1 MAQSASRVCAFLS
14 RVFSIRRILHPLW
27 IFVALSVLILFAGLR
42 SLNTGYLI
50 VSDRR
55 ILEDIRKTRGETT
68 QKTSQT
74 GKPNIVF
81 ILADDYGWNDIG
93 YHSSLIHTPNL
104 DRLAQEGVK
113 LENYYIQPICS
124 PSRAQL
130 MTGRYQIRYGMQ
142 HSVLM
147 SDRPHGLSLDEV
159 TLPQVLKES
168 GYATHLVGKW
178 HLGHFKEEYLPTRRG
193 FDTFYGF
200 LGGGEDYFT
209 HRIPNEIVE
218 TPETYRAFDFWDGT
232 SPCLDVNGTYSTHLF
247 ARKSIELISRHDKNK
262 PMFLYLPFQA
272 VHAPLEAPE
281 EYINKYS
288 HIKSRN
294 MRVYAGVTAAMD
306 EAVGNVTQAL
316 KDSGMWDNTV
326 LIFSTDNG
334 ASRAGSNWPL
344 RGFKT
349 TLWEGGVRGVGFVNS
364 PLLKVKE
371 RTSDAL
377 LHISDWFPTIVRL
390 AGGSTFGTKPLD
402 GYDVWDTISEG
413 ASSPRNE
420 ILHNIDPLTWSTN
433 SEASKIHGHGTFNT
447 AVKAAIRVGDWK
459 LLTGNPGNGD
469 WQLQTMDG
477 KIKEKSAGVRG
488 KQLWLFNIRN
498 DPQERKDVSGEYPEV
513 VQRLLGRLSAY
524 NETAVPV
531 YWPDIDPRSN
541 PALHGDLVGPWM

>member
-1 MAQSASRVCAFLS
+1 MSRVLSGFL
-14 RVFSIRRILHPLW
+14 RVFPIRRLLRPIGILFVLALT
-27 IFVALSVLILFAGLR
+27 IFVGFRTLE
-42 SLNTGYLI
+42 TGYLVI
-50 VSDRR
+50 SDER
-55 ILEDIRKTRGETT
+55 ILEAVSMIKRSAVETT
-68 QKTSQT
+68 QKPPQT
-74 GKPNIVF
+74 DKPNIIF

-93 YHSSLIHTPNL
+93 YHSSLIRTPNL
-104 DRLAQEGVK
+104 DRLAQDGVK

-147 SDRPHGLSLDEV
+147 SDRPHGLPLDEV

-168 GYATHLVGKW
+168 GYSTHIVGKW
-178 HLGHFKEEYLPTRRG
+178 HLGHFKKEYLPTRRG
-193 FDTFYGF
+193 FDTFFGF

-209 HRIPNEIVE
+209 HRIPNEVVE
-218 TPETYRAFDFWDGT
+218 TPDTYRAFDFWDGS
-232 SPCLDVNGTYSTHLF
+232 SPCLTENGTYSTHLF
-247 ARKSIELISRHDKNK
+247 ARKSIELIDRHDKTK

-272 VHAPLEAPE
+272 VHAPLEAPQE
-281 EYINKYS
+281 FIDKYK
-288 HIKSRN
+288 HIRARN
-294 MRVYAGVTAAMD
+294 MQVYAGLTTAMD
-306 EAVGNVTQAL
+306 EAVGNITRAL
-316 KDSGMWDNTV
+316 KDNGMWENTV

-344 RGFKT
+344 RGFKN

-364 PLLKVKE
+364 PLLKEKE

-390 AGGSTFGTKPLD
+390 AGGSTFGVKPLD

-413 ASSPRNE
+413 TPSPRKE
-420 ILHNIDPLTWSTN
+420 ILHNIDPLIVSTN
-433 SEASKIHGHGTFNT
+433 SDASKVFGHKTFNT
-447 AVKAAIRVGDWK
+447 AVTAAIRVGEWK

-469 WQLQTMDG
+469 WQLQSFDK
-477 KIKEKSAGVRG
+477 KIREKSTGVRG
-488 KQLWLFNIRN
+488 KQLWLYNIRD
-498 DPQERKDVSGEYPEV
+498 DPQERRELSAEYPEV
-513 VQRLLGRLSAY
+513 VKRLLGRLAAY

-531 YWPDIDPRSN
+531 YWPNIDPRSN